1 MAHLI
6 ELRNVYKIYPMGD
19 EAVHALDGVNITID
33 QGEFVAIVGS
43 SGSGKSTAMNII
55 GCLDVPTAGTYH
67 LGGVDVSTMDD
78 DQQAE
83 IRNKMLGFIF
93 QQYNLI
99 PKLTVLENVELPLL
113 YAGVPAAERKER
125 AVRALGRVGLE
136 GKQKNLPSQLSG
148 GQQQRVSIARALAGS
163 PSVILADEPTGALD
177 SRTGREVL
185 GFLKKLNR
193 EGDTVVL
200 ITHDNSIA
208 VKADRIIRLQD
219 GRVIYD
225 GDAHDPR
232 AVVQPGEAGEEDET
246 QEQGGGGMNAGQSFR
261 LALKALTTSK
271 MRSLLTMLGIIIG
284 VASVIVILALGNGVQ
299 GMINEQVDKLGI
311 NMMQTYVWGRGDGST
326 MDLDPADMYDL
337 VEEHP
342 EVLTGVSPYVSFQAT
357 LRHGDEKFDQTQLY
371 GVSQVMFNNSTQAT
385 MDGGQKLTAGRF
397 LSYLDVERRQN
408 VCVIGAY
415 LAQEAFGG
423 AQAALEQT
431 LSINGT
437 AYTVIGVLEQLSTT
451 EMIEGGADDQ
461 IYIPYEN
468 ALQIMGSRYVTL
480 YMFTSTSGETAA
492 QAKEIIDGMLYD
504 YFQGDEDAYY
514 TTTMEEQANLINAMM
529 GVVMGVLVAI
539 AAISLLVGGIG
550 IMNIMLV
557 SVTERTR
564 EIGIRKSLGAKRRDI
579 RSQFVI
585 EAGTTSAIG
594 GLLGIALGCLLAMG
608 GGLPHWGYA
617 HLPDGGRGHL
627 FRLLQLWGQWPSA
640 SGCPWASACCSD
652 TCLPIRRR
660 S

>member
-1 MAHLI
+1 
-6 ELRNVYKIYPMGD
+6 
-19 EAVHALDGVNITID
+19 
-33 QGEFVAIVGS
+33 
-43 SGSGKSTAMNII
+43 
-55 GCLDVPTAGTYH
+55 
-67 LGGVDVSTMDD
+67 
-78 DQQAE
+78 
-83 IRNKMLGFIF
+83 
-93 QQYNLI
+93 
-99 PKLTVLENVELPLL
+99 
-113 YAGVPAAERKER
+113 
-125 AVRALGRVGLE
+125 
-136 GKQKNLPSQLSG
+136 
-148 GQQQRVSIARALAGS
+148 
-163 PSVILADEPTGALD
+163 
-177 SRTGREVL
+177 
-185 GFLKKLNR
+185 
-193 EGDTVVL
+193 
-200 ITHDNSIA
+200 
-208 VKADRIIRLQD
+208 
-219 GRVIYD
+219 
-225 GDAHDPR
+225 
-232 AVVQPGEAGEEDET
+232 
-246 QEQGGGGMNAGQSFR
+246 MNAGQSFR

-480 YMFTSTSGETAA
+480 YVFTSTSGETAA

-608 GGLPHWGYA
+608 VGSLIGAMLTSQMGGGATFSATPTLGAVAISFGVSVGIGVLFGYLPA
-617 HLPDGGRGHL
+617 NKAAKLN
-627 FRLLQLWGQWPSA
+627 
-640 SGCPWASACCSD
+640 
-652 TCLPIRRR
+652 PIDALRYD
-660 S
+660 